1 MTMTPTPQ
9 PVSFPFQGRVR
20 LLFASI
26 PMLLIFVAMSVS
38 GCSSD
43 AQSKDADAPEE
54 TTTAVPVETASVDV
68 GEAAAFFSGTAS
80 LEAEEEATVVARVG
94 GVVEEILVEEGTSV
108 RAGQALARL
117 DDERLRLEVE
127 RATVEFAKRER
138 IYERTQTMHEK
149 QLVSAEQFEQ
159 IKSDYETQK
168 VARDLAQMQLEY
180 ATVRAPISGVVSTR
194 HIKTG
199 NMIREN
205 DPAFRVTDF
214 DPLRAVL
221 HVPEREL
228 NTLREG
234 QAATLRFDALPGE
247 VFTGRVTLISPTVD
261 PETGTFRAIVEV
273 RNPSRQVKPGMFGRV
288 QIRYDQRDNA
298 LLIPKQAVLEEDDAS
313 AVFVVQDSIAVRRAV
328 ITGYASDDQLEI
340 LEGVTE
346 GERVVVTGQATLR
359 DSAKVEVIN

>member
-1 MTMTPTPQ
+1 MPLKPQ
-9 PVSFPFQGRVR
+9 RFTR
-20 LLFASI
+20 LLLTLF
-26 PMLLIFVAMSVS
+26 PVLLIALAIGIS

-43 AQSKDADAPEE
+43 AQSKDADTPEE
-54 TTTAVPVETASVDV
+54 TTTAVPVEIASVDV
-68 GEAAAFFSGTAS
+68 GAAAAFFSGTAS

-94 GVVEEILVEEGTSV
+94 GVVEDILVEEGTPV

-117 DDERLRLEVE
+117 DDERLHLEVD
-127 RATVEFAKRER
+127 RATVELAKLER
-138 IYERTQTMHEK
+138 VYERTKTMHEK

-159 IKSDYETQK
+159 IRSDYETQK

-214 DPLRAVL
+214 DPLRAVM

-228 NTLREG
+228 NKLREG
-234 QAATLRFDALPGE
+234 QTATLRFDALPGE
-247 VFTGRVTLISPTVD
+247 VFNGRVKLISPTVD

-273 RNPSRQVKPGMFGRV
+273 RDPSRQVKPGMFGRV
-288 QIRYDQRDNA
+288 QIQYDQRDNA
-298 LLIPKQAVLEEDDAS
+298 LLIPKQAVLEEDDES
-313 AVFVVQDSIAVRRAV
+313 AVFVVQDSIAVRRV
-328 ITGYASDDQLEI
+328 VTTGYTSDNRIEI
-340 LEGVTE
+340 LDGVAQ
-346 GERVVVTGQATLR
+346 GERIVITGQATLQ
-359 DSAKVEVIN
+359 DSARVEVIN